1 MGLRSSVWPLS
12 ISLAATLE
20 IEFSFS
26 SCRYLDVSVHDVPS
40 IALCIY
46 AIVTGLFPAGFPHS
60 DICGSPAM
68 CALPQL
74 FAACHVLLRLLVPR
88 HPPYALL
95 RLINSSACP
104 MLNCVSSSMKP
115 SVSSH
120 NLPPSAFFHAKPLFE
135 VILFFGSFLSLL
147 KLIFSRTESSSFM
160 RYHS

>member
-1 MGLRSSVWPLS
+1 MTVTEISS
-12 ISLAATLE
+12 
-20 IEFSFS
+20 
-26 SCRYLDVSVHDVPS
+26 
-40 IALCIY
+40 
-46 AIVTGLFPAGFPHS
+46 AGFPHS
-60 DICGSPAM
+60 DIHGSPDM
-68 CALPQL
+68 CSLPWL
-74 FAACHVLLRLLVPR
+74 FAAYRVLLRLLVPR

-147 KLIFSRTESSSFM
+147 KLIFSRTESSFLLISRLSIITFIMIYSFDM
-160 RYHS
+160 QFSRFYAFTGGERVPLSN